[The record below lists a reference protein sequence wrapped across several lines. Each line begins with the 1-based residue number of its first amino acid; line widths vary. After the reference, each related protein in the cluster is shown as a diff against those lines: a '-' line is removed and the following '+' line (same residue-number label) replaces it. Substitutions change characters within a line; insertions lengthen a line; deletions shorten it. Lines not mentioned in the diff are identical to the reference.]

1 MEGGRH
7 FRSRALISF
16 LRGRVAHVG
25 LSSAVIDLNGA
36 GMSFYAT
43 PQTLS
48 HLTVGGEAK
57 VFTSL
62 IVRED
67 SLTLFGFS
75 SDEEREVFDVLL
87 SVSGVGPRLALAV
100 LAVHEPEAIR
110 VAAHTGDGKAF
121 TKVPGIGPKVAGRIV
136 LELAGKLVPHGT
148 AASAAPAMVAEA
160 AWKPQVVA
168 AMTSLGWSEKDA
180 TGSIEKAMADAPE
193 TAAAGNVAEILRTTL
208 RWLGQDGARA
218 GNRVGSRG

>member
-1 MEGGRH
+1 M
-7 FRSRALISF
+7 ISF
-16 LRGRVAHVG
+16 LRGTVAHVG

-36 GMSFYAT
+36 GMSVNAT

-48 HLTVGGEAK
+48 RLRTGEEGK
-57 VFTSL
+57 LFTSL

-67 SLTLFGFS
+67 SLTLFGFG
-75 SDEEREVFDVLL
+75 SDDEREVFDVLL
-87 SVSGVGPRLALAV
+87 SVSGVGPRLAQAD
-100 LAVHEPEAIR
+100 LAVHAPEAIR
-110 VAAHTGDGKAF
+110 VAAHSGDGKAF

-148 AASAAPAMVAEA
+148 TAGAAAPAASSEA
-160 AWKPQVVA
+160 VWKPQVVA

-180 TGSIEKAMADAPE
+180 TSSIDKSLADSPELAEK
-193 TAAAGNVAEILRTTL
+193 GNVAEILRATI

-218 GNRVGSRG
+218 GNRVGARG

>member
-1 MEGGRH
+1 M
-7 FRSRALISF
+7 ISF
-16 LRGRVAHVG
+16 LRGTVAHVG

-36 GMSFYAT
+36 GMSVNAT
-43 PQTLS
+43 PQTLGS
-48 HLTVGGEAK
+48 LRVGGEGK
-57 VFTSL
+57 LFTSL

-67 SLTLFGFS
+67 SLTLYGFG
-75 SDEEREVFDVLL
+75 SDDEREVFDILL

-110 VAAHTGDGKAF
+110 VAAHSGDGKAF
-121 TKVPGIGPKVAGRIV
+121 TKVPGIGPKVGARIV

-148 AASAAPAMVAEA
+148 ATGATPTVSAEA

-180 TGSIEKAMADAPE
+180 TSSIDKSLADAPE
-193 TAAAGNVAEILRTTL
+193 LAEKGNVAEILRATL

-218 GNRVGSRG
+218 GNRAGARG

>member
-1 MEGGRH
+1 M
-7 FRSRALISF
+7 ISF
-16 LRGRVAHVG
+16 LRGTVAHVG
-25 LSSAVIDLNGA
+25 LSTAVIDLNGA
-36 GMSFYAT
+36 GMSVHAT

-48 HLTVGGEAK
+48 KMRTGEEGK
-57 VFTSL
+57 LFTSL

-67 SLTLFGFS
+67 SLTLFGFA
-75 SDEEREVFDVLL
+75 SDDEREVFDVLL

-100 LAVHEPEAIR
+100 LAVHDPEAIR
-110 VAAHTGDGKAF
+110 VAAHTGDSKTF
-121 TKVPGIGPKVAGRIV
+121 TKVPGIGPKVGARIV

-148 AASAAPAMVAEA
+148 PAAATPAASAESV
-160 AWKPQVVA
+160 WKPQVVA

-180 TGSIEKAMADAPE
+180 TGSIDKALADAPDLAE
-193 TAAAGNVAEILRTTL
+193 QGNVAEILRTTL

>member
-1 MEGGRH
+1 M
-7 FRSRALISF
+7 ISF
-16 LRGRVAHVG
+16 LRGTVAHVG
-25 LSSAVIDLNGA
+25 LSTAVIDLNGA
-36 GMSFYAT
+36 GMSVFAT

-48 HLTVGGEAK
+48 GLRTGEEGK
-57 VFTSL
+57 LFTSL

-67 SLTLFGFS
+67 SLTLFGFATA
-75 SDEEREVFDVLL
+75 DEREVFDVLL

-100 LAVHEPEAIR
+100 LAVHDPEAIR
-110 VAAHTGDGKAF
+110 VAAHTGDSKTF

-148 AASAAPAMVAEA
+148 AGSAAAPTAAEA

-180 TGSIEKAMADAPE
+180 SSSIDKALADEPE
-193 TAAAGNVAEILRTTL
+193 VSFRGNVPEILRTTL

>member
-1 MEGGRH
+1 M
-7 FRSRALISF
+7 ISF
-16 LRGRVAHVG
+16 LRGTVAHVG

-36 GMSFYAT
+36 GMSVNAT

-48 HLTVGGEAK
+48 SLRVGEEGK
-57 VFTSL
+57 LFTSL

-67 SLTLFGFS
+67 SLTLFGFG
-75 SDEEREVFDVLL
+75 SDDEREVFDILL

-110 VAAHTGDGKAF
+110 VAAHSGDGKAF

-148 AASAAPAMVAEA
+148 AAGVAVPAASSEMV
-160 AWKPQVVA
+160 WKPQVVA

-180 TGSIEKAMADAPE
+180 TASIDKSLADSPE
-193 TAAAGNVAEILRTTL
+193 LAEQGNVAEILRATL

-218 GNRVGSRG
+218 GNRVGARG

>member
-1 MEGGRH
+1 
-7 FRSRALISF
+7 
-16 LRGRVAHVG
+16 
-25 LSSAVIDLNGA
+25 VIDLNGA
-36 GMSFYAT
+36 GMSVNAT

-48 HLTVGGEAK
+48 GLRVGEEGK
-57 VFTSL
+57 LFTSL

-67 SLTLFGFS
+67 SLTLFGFA
-75 SDEEREVFDVLL
+75 SDDEREVFDVLL

-110 VAAHTGDGKAF
+110 VAAHSGDGKAF

-148 AASAAPAMVAEA
+148 AGAPTSAVVSAESV
-160 AWKPQVVA
+160 WKPQVVA

-180 TGSIEKAMADAPE
+180 TASIDKSLADSPDL
-193 TAAAGNVAEILRTTL
+193 AANGNVAEILRATL

-218 GNRVGSRG
+218 GNRVGARG

>member
-1 MEGGRH
+1 M
-7 FRSRALISF
+7 ISF
-16 LRGRVAHVG
+16 LRGTVAHVG
-25 LSSAVIDLNGA
+25 LSTAVIDLNGA
-36 GMSFYAT
+36 GMSVFAT

-48 HLTVGGEAK
+48 HLKVGAEAK
-57 VFTSL
+57 LFTSM

-67 SLTLFGFS
+67 SLTLFGFA
-75 SDEEREVFDVLL
+75 DDDEREVFDVLL

-148 AASAAPAMVAEA
+148 GTGTAPAVINTVE
-160 AWKPQVVA
+160 WKPQVVA

-180 TGSIEKAMADAPE
+180 AGSIDKAMADSPE
-193 TAAAGNVAEILRTTL
+193 LADDGNVAQILRATL

-218 GNRVGSRG
+218 GNRVGTRG

>member
-1 MEGGRH
+1 M
-7 FRSRALISF
+7 ISF
-16 LRGRVAHVG
+16 LRGTVAHVG
-25 LSSAVIDLNGA
+25 LSTAVIDLNGA
-36 GMSFYAT
+36 GMSVNAT

-48 HLTVGGEAK
+48 RLRVGDEGQL
-57 VFTSL
+57 FTSL

-67 SLTLFGFS
+67 SLTLFGFA
-75 SDEEREVFDVLL
+75 SDDEREVFDVLL

-100 LAVHEPEAIR
+100 LAVHDPEAIR
-110 VAAHTGDGKAF
+110 VAAHTGDSKTF

-148 AASAAPAMVAEA
+148 PAAQGAATAAEA

-180 TGSIEKAMADAPE
+180 SASIDKALADEPE
-193 TAAAGNVAEILRTTL
+193 VSFRGNVPEILRTTL

>member
-1 MEGGRH
+1 M
-7 FRSRALISF
+7 ISF
-16 LRGRVAHVG
+16 LRGTVAHVG
-25 LSSAVIDLNGA
+25 LSTAVIDLNGA
-36 GMSFYAT
+36 GMSVNAT

-48 HLTVGGEAK
+48 RLRTGEEGK
-57 VFTSL
+57 LFTSL

-75 SDEEREVFDVLL
+75 SDDEREVFDVLL

-110 VAAHTGDGKAF
+110 VAAHTGDSKTF

-148 AASAAPAMVAEA
+148 AGAVAAATPAEA

-168 AMTSLGWSEKDA
+168 AMTSLGWSERTPPRVSRKRWRTNPKFPSAATWQKSCAPPFAGLARTAPGPA
-180 TGSIEKAMADAPE
+180 TG
-193 TAAAGNVAEILRTTL
+193 
-208 RWLGQDGARA
+208 
-218 GNRVGSRG
+218 

>member
-1 MEGGRH
+1 M
-7 FRSRALISF
+7 ISF
-16 LRGRVAHVG
+16 LRGTVAHVG
-25 LSSAVIDLNGA
+25 LSTAVIDLNGA
-36 GMSFYAT
+36 GMSVNAT

-48 HLTVGGEAK
+48 SLRTGEEGK
-57 VFTSL
+57 LFTSL

-67 SLTLFGFS
+67 SLTLFGFA
-75 SDEEREVFDVLL
+75 SDDEREVFDVLL

-110 VAAHTGDGKAF
+110 VAAHTGDSKTF

-148 AASAAPAMVAEA
+148 AGTVAPATAAEA

-180 TGSIEKAMADAPE
+180 AASIDKALADDPE
-193 TAAAGNVAEILRTTL
+193 VLFRGNVAEILRTTL

>member
-1 MEGGRH
+1 
-7 FRSRALISF
+7 LISF
-16 LRGRVAHVG
+16 LRGTVAHVG

-36 GMSFYAT
+36 GMSVNAT

-48 HLTVGGEAK
+48 KLHVGDEGK
-57 VFTSL
+57 LFTSL

-67 SLTLFGFS
+67 SLTLFGFA
-75 SDEEREVFDVLL
+75 SDDEREVFDVLL

-110 VAAHTGDGKAF
+110 VAAHSGDGKAF

-148 AASAAPAMVAEA
+148 QGSPAPARSAETV
-160 AWKPQVVA
+160 WKPQVVA

-180 TGSIEKAMADAPE
+180 TASIDKSLADSPE
-193 TAAAGNVAEILRTTL
+193 LAEGGNVAEILRATL

-218 GNRVGSRG
+218 GNRVGARG

>member
-1 MEGGRH
+1 
-7 FRSRALISF
+7 LISF
-16 LRGRVAHVG
+16 LRGTVAHVG
-25 LSSAVIDLNGA
+25 LSTAVIDLNGA
-36 GMSFYAT
+36 GMSVNAT

-48 HLTVGGEAK
+48 RLRVGEQGQL
-57 VFTSL
+57 FTSL

-67 SLTLFGFS
+67 SLTLFGFA
-75 SDEEREVFDVLL
+75 SDDEREVFDVLL

-100 LAVHEPEAIR
+100 LAVHDPEAIR
-110 VAAHTGDGKAF
+110 VAAHTGDSKTF

-136 LELAGKLVPHGT
+136 LELAGKLVPQGT
-148 AASAAPAMVAEA
+148 AAAPGAAAPAEA

-180 TGSIEKAMADAPE
+180 SASIDKALAEDPE
-193 TAAAGNVAEILRTTL
+193 VSFRGNVPEILRTTL

>member
-1 MEGGRH
+1 M
-7 FRSRALISF
+7 
-16 LRGRVAHVG
+16 
-25 LSSAVIDLNGA
+25 IDLNGA
-36 GMSFYAT
+36 GMSVNAT

-48 HLTVGGEAK
+48 RLRVGDEGQL
-57 VFTSL
+57 FTSL

-67 SLTLFGFS
+67 SLTLFGFA
-75 SDEEREVFDVLL
+75 SDDEREVFDVLL

-100 LAVHEPEAIR
+100 LAVHDPQAIR
-110 VAAHTGDGKAF
+110 VAAHTGDSKTF

-136 LELAGKLVPHGT
+136 LELAGKLVPQG
-148 AASAAPAMVAEA
+148 AAAAGAAPTAAEA

-180 TGSIEKAMADAPE
+180 SSSIDKALADEPE
-193 TAAAGNVAEILRTTL
+193 VSFRGNVPEILRTTL

>member
-1 MEGGRH
+1 M
-7 FRSRALISF
+7 ISF
-16 LRGRVAHVG
+16 LRGTVAHVG
-25 LSSAVIDLNGA
+25 LSTAVIDLNGA
-36 GMSFYAT
+36 GMSVYAT

-48 HLTVGGEAK
+48 HLKVGTEAK
-57 VFTSL
+57 LFTSM

-67 SLTLFGFS
+67 SLTLFGFA
-75 SDEEREVFDVLL
+75 DDDEREVFDVLL

-148 AASAAPAMVAEA
+148 GTASAPETAIKAE
-160 AWKPQVVA
+160 WKPQVVA

-180 TGSIEKAMADAPE
+180 TGSIDKAMADSPE
-193 TAAAGNVAEILRTTL
+193 LVDAGNVAQILRATL

>member
-1 MEGGRH
+1 
-7 FRSRALISF
+7 
-16 LRGRVAHVG
+16 VG
-25 LSSAVIDLNGA
+25 LSTAVIDLNGA
-36 GMSFYAT
+36 GMSVNAT

-48 HLTVGGEAK
+48 GLRVGGEGQL
-57 VFTSL
+57 FTSL

-67 SLTLFGFS
+67 SLTLFGFA
-75 SDEEREVFDVLL
+75 SDDEREVFDVLL

-110 VAAHTGDGKAF
+110 VAAHSGDSKTF

-148 AASAAPAMVAEA
+148 AASAVAPTAAEA
-160 AWKPQVVA
+160 SWKPQVVA

-180 TGSIEKAMADAPE
+180 SGSIDKALAEEPE
-193 TAAAGNVAEILRTTL
+193 ISFRGNVPEILRTTL

>member
-1 MEGGRH
+1 M
-7 FRSRALISF
+7 ISF
-16 LRGRVAHVG
+16 LRGTVAHVG
-25 LSSAVIDLNGA
+25 LSTAVIDLNGA
-36 GMSFYAT
+36 GMSVFAT

-48 HLTVGGEAK
+48 RLHVGEEAQL
-57 VFTSL
+57 FTSL

-67 SLTLFGFS
+67 SLTLFGFA
-75 SDEEREVFDVLL
+75 DDDEREVFEVLL

-100 LAVHEPEAIR
+100 LAVHDPETIR
-110 VAAHTGDGKAF
+110 VAAHSGDGKAF

-136 LELAGKLVPHGT
+136 LELTGKLVPHGT
-148 AASAAPAMVAEA
+148 GGTAPSPAAVSEA
-160 AWKPQVVA
+160 DWKPQVVA

-180 TGSIEKAMADAPE
+180 GGSIDKAMADSPE
-193 TAAAGNVAEILRTTL
+193 LAEAGNVAQILRATL

>member
-1 MEGGRH
+1 M
-7 FRSRALISF
+7 ISF
-16 LRGRVAHVG
+16 LRGTVAHVG
-25 LSSAVIDLNGA
+25 LSSAVIDLHGA
-36 GMSFYAT
+36 GMSVNAT

-48 HLTVGGEAK
+48 KLRVGDEGK
-57 VFTSL
+57 LFTSL

-75 SDEEREVFDVLL
+75 SDDEREVFDVLL

-110 VAAHTGDGKAF
+110 VAAHSGDGKAF

-148 AASAAPAMVAEA
+148 PAGSAPAVSAEA
-160 AWKPQVVA
+160 VWKPQVVA

-180 TGSIEKAMADAPE
+180 TASIDKSLADSPE
-193 TAAAGNVAEILRTTL
+193 LAEQGNVAEILRATL

-218 GNRVGSRG
+218 GNRVGARG

>member
-1 MEGGRH
+1 
-7 FRSRALISF
+7 LISF
-16 LRGRVAHVG
+16 LRGTVAHVG

-36 GMSFYAT
+36 GMSVNAT

-48 HLTVGGEAK
+48 GLRVGEEGK
-57 VFTSL
+57 LFTSL

-67 SLTLFGFS
+67 SLTLFGFA
-75 SDEEREVFDVLL
+75 SDDEREVFDILL

-100 LAVHEPEAIR
+100 LAVHDPEAIR

-148 AASAAPAMVAEA
+148 GAAAAPAASAPAP
-160 AWKPQVVA
+160 WKPQVVA

-180 TGSIEKAMADAPE
+180 TSSIDKALSDSPE
-193 TAAAGNVAEILRTTL
+193 LETEGQVAEILRATL

>member
-1 MEGGRH
+1 M
-7 FRSRALISF
+7 ISF
-16 LRGRVAHVG
+16 LRGTVAHVG

-36 GMSFYAT
+36 GMSVNAT

-48 HLTVGGEAK
+48 KLRVGDEGK
-57 VFTSL
+57 LFTSL

-75 SDEEREVFDVLL
+75 SDDEREVFDVLL

-110 VAAHTGDGKAF
+110 VAAHSGDGKAF

-148 AASAAPAMVAEA
+148 PGGSAPAVSAEA
-160 AWKPQVVA
+160 VWKPQVVA

-180 TGSIEKAMADAPE
+180 TASIDKSLADSPELAEK
-193 TAAAGNVAEILRTTL
+193 GNVAEILRATL

-218 GNRVGSRG
+218 GNRVGARG

>member
-1 MEGGRH
+1 M
-7 FRSRALISF
+7 ISF
-16 LRGRVAHVG
+16 LRGTVAHVG

-36 GMSFYAT
+36 GMSVNAT

-48 HLTVGGEAK
+48 RLRTGEEGK
-57 VFTSL
+57 LFTSL

-67 SLTLFGFS
+67 SLTLFGFGT
-75 SDEEREVFDVLL
+75 DDEREVFDVLL

-110 VAAHTGDGKAF
+110 VAAHSGDGKAF

-148 AASAAPAMVAEA
+148 AAGIAAPAASAEA
-160 AWKPQVVA
+160 VWKPQVVA

-180 TGSIEKAMADAPE
+180 TSSIDKSLADQPE
-193 TAAAGNVAEILRTTL
+193 LAEEGNVAEILRATL

-218 GNRVGSRG
+218 GNRIGARG

>member
-1 MEGGRH
+1 
-7 FRSRALISF
+7 LISF
-16 LRGRVAHVG
+16 LRGTVAHVG

-36 GMSFYAT
+36 GMSVNAT

-48 HLTVGGEAK
+48 GLRTGEEGK
-57 VFTSL
+57 LFTSL

-75 SDEEREVFDVLL
+75 SDDEREVFDILL

-100 LAVHEPEAIR
+100 LAVHDPEAIR

-148 AASAAPAMVAEA
+148 GGSTAPAATA
-160 AWKPQVVA
+160 PAPWKPQVVA

-180 TGSIEKAMADAPE
+180 TSSIDKALADSPELADA
-193 TAAAGNVAEILRTTL
+193 GQVAEILRATL

>member
-1 MEGGRH
+1 M
-7 FRSRALISF
+7 ISF
-16 LRGRVAHVG
+16 LRGTVAHVG

-36 GMSFYAT
+36 GMSVNAT
-43 PQTLS
+43 PQTLGS
-48 HLTVGGEAK
+48 LRVGEEGK
-57 VFTSL
+57 LFTSL

-75 SDEEREVFDVLL
+75 SDDEREVFDILL

-110 VAAHTGDGKAF
+110 VAAHSGDGKAF

-148 AASAAPAMVAEA
+148 AVSTTPAVSAEA
-160 AWKPQVVA
+160 LWKPQVVA

-180 TGSIEKAMADAPE
+180 TASIDKSLADSPE
-193 TAAAGNVAEILRTTL
+193 LAEQGNVAEILRATL

-218 GNRVGSRG
+218 GNRVGARG

>member
-1 MEGGRH
+1 M
-7 FRSRALISF
+7 ISF
-16 LRGRVAHVG
+16 LRGTVAHVG
-25 LSSAVIDLNGA
+25 LSTAVIDLNGA
-36 GMSFYAT
+36 GMSVNAT

-48 HLTVGGEAK
+48 RLRAGEEGQL
-57 VFTSL
+57 FTSL

-67 SLTLFGFS
+67 SLTLFGFA
-75 SDEEREVFDVLL
+75 SDDEREVFDVLL

-110 VAAHTGDGKAF
+110 VAAHTGDSKTF

-148 AASAAPAMVAEA
+148 AGTAAGSTAAEA

-180 TGSIEKAMADAPE
+180 SASIDKALADEPE
-193 TAAAGNVAEILRTTL
+193 VSFRGNVPEILRTTL

>member
-1 MEGGRH
+1 M
-7 FRSRALISF
+7 ISF
-16 LRGRVAHVG
+16 LRGTVAHVG

-36 GMSFYAT
+36 GMSVNAT
-43 PQTLS
+43 PQTLGS
-48 HLTVGGEAK
+48 LRVGGEGK
-57 VFTSL
+57 LFTSL

-67 SLTLFGFS
+67 SLTLYGFG
-75 SDEEREVFDVLL
+75 SDDEREVFDILL

-110 VAAHTGDGKAF
+110 VAAHSGDGKAF
-121 TKVPGIGPKVAGRIV
+121 TKVPGIGPKVGARIV

-148 AASAAPAMVAEA
+148 ATGATPAVSAEA

-180 TGSIEKAMADAPE
+180 TSSIDKSLADAPE
-193 TAAAGNVAEILRTTL
+193 LAEKGNVAEILRATL

-218 GNRVGSRG
+218 GNRAGARG

>member
-1 MEGGRH
+1 
-7 FRSRALISF
+7 LISF
-16 LRGRVAHVG
+16 LRGTVAHVG
-25 LSSAVIDLNGA
+25 LSTAVIDLNGA
-36 GMSFYAT
+36 GMSVHAT

-48 HLTVGGEAK
+48 KLRTGEEGK
-57 VFTSL
+57 LFTSL

-67 SLTLFGFS
+67 SLTLFGFA
-75 SDEEREVFDVLL
+75 SDDEREVFDVLL

-100 LAVHEPEAIR
+100 LAVHDPEAIR
-110 VAAHTGDGKAF
+110 VAAHTGDSKTF

-148 AASAAPAMVAEA
+148 PAAAAPAASAESV
-160 AWKPQVVA
+160 WKPQVVA

-180 TGSIEKAMADAPE
+180 TGSIDKALADSPDLAE
-193 TAAAGNVAEILRTTL
+193 QGNVAEILRTTL

>member
-1 MEGGRH
+1 M
-7 FRSRALISF
+7 ISF
-16 LRGRVAHVG
+16 LRGTVAHVG

-36 GMSFYAT
+36 GMSVNAT

-48 HLTVGGEAK
+48 GLRVGEEGK
-57 VFTSL
+57 LFTSL

-67 SLTLFGFS
+67 SLTLFGFT
-75 SDEEREVFDVLL
+75 SDDEREVFDILL

-100 LAVHEPEAIR
+100 LAVHDPEAIR

-136 LELAGKLVPHGT
+136 LELAGKLVPHGAGAAAAP
-148 AASAAPAMVAEA
+148 AASAPAP
-160 AWKPQVVA
+160 WKPQVVA

-180 TGSIEKAMADAPE
+180 SSSIDKALSDSPELEAD
-193 TAAAGNVAEILRTTL
+193 GQVAEILRATL

>member
-1 MEGGRH
+1 
-7 FRSRALISF
+7 LISF
-16 LRGRVAHVG
+16 LRGTVAHVG
-25 LSSAVIDLNGA
+25 LSTAVIDLNGA
-36 GMSFYAT
+36 GMSVNAT

-48 HLTVGGEAK
+48 RLRTGEEGK
-57 VFTSL
+57 LFTSL

-67 SLTLFGFS
+67 SLTLFGFA
-75 SDEEREVFDVLL
+75 SDDEREVFDVLL

-110 VAAHTGDGKAF
+110 VAAHTGDSKTF

-136 LELAGKLVPHGT
+136 LELAGKLVPLGT
-148 AASAAPAMVAEA
+148 PAASQPSIPAEA

-168 AMTSLGWSEKDA
+168 AMTSLGWSDKDA
-180 TGSIEKAMADAPE
+180 AASIDKALADDPE
-193 TAAAGNVAEILRTTL
+193 VSFRGNVPEILRTTL

>member
-1 MEGGRH
+1 
-7 FRSRALISF
+7 LISF
-16 LRGRVAHVG
+16 LRGTVAHVG
-25 LSSAVIDLNGA
+25 LSTAVIDLNGA
-36 GMSFYAT
+36 GMSVFAT

-48 HLTVGGEAK
+48 KLKVGAEAK
-57 VFTSL
+57 LFTSL

-67 SLTLFGFS
+67 SLTLFGFA
-75 SDEEREVFDVLL
+75 DDDEREVFDVLL

-148 AASAAPAMVAEA
+148 GTGTAAAVINTVE
-160 AWKPQVVA
+160 WKPQVVA

-180 TGSIEKAMADAPE
+180 AGSIDKAMADSPE
-193 TAAAGNVAEILRTTL
+193 LVDAGNVAQILRATL

-218 GNRVGSRG
+218 GNRVGTRG

>member
-1 MEGGRH
+1 M
-7 FRSRALISF
+7 ISF
-16 LRGRVAHVG
+16 LRGTVAHVG
-25 LSSAVIDLNGA
+25 LSTAVIDLNGA
-36 GMSFYAT
+36 GMSVNAT

-48 HLTVGGEAK
+48 RLRAGEEGQL
-57 VFTSL
+57 FTSL

-67 SLTLFGFS
+67 SLTLFGFA
-75 SDEEREVFDVLL
+75 SDDEREVFDILL

-100 LAVHEPEAIR
+100 LAVHDPEAIR
-110 VAAHTGDGKAF
+110 VAAHTGDSKTF

-148 AASAAPAMVAEA
+148 AGSANTPTAAEA

-168 AMTSLGWSEKDA
+168 ALASLGWSAKDA
-180 TGSIEKAMADAPE
+180 SSSIDKALADDPE
-193 TAAAGNVAEILRTTL
+193 VSFRGNVPEILRTTL

>member
-1 MEGGRH
+1 M
-7 FRSRALISF
+7 ISF
-16 LRGRVAHVG
+16 LRGTVAHVG

-36 GMSFYAT
+36 GMSVNAT

-48 HLTVGGEAK
+48 RLRTGEEGK
-57 VFTSL
+57 LFTSL

-67 SLTLFGFS
+67 SLTLFGFG
-75 SDEEREVFDVLL
+75 SDDEREVFDVLL

-110 VAAHTGDGKAF
+110 VAAHSGDGKAF

-148 AASAAPAMVAEA
+148 ATGATAPAASSETV
-160 AWKPQVVA
+160 WKPQVVA

-180 TGSIEKAMADAPE
+180 TASIDKSLADSPELAEK
-193 TAAAGNVAEILRTTL
+193 GNVAEILRATL

-218 GNRVGSRG
+218 GNRVGARG

>member
-1 MEGGRH
+1 M
-7 FRSRALISF
+7 ISF
-16 LRGRVAHVG
+16 LRGTVAHVG
-25 LSSAVIDLNGA
+25 LSTAVIDLNGA
-36 GMSFYAT
+36 GMSVNAT

-48 HLTVGGEAK
+48 KLRTGEEGK
-57 VFTSL
+57 LFTSL

-67 SLTLFGFS
+67 SLTLFGFA
-75 SDEEREVFDVLL
+75 SDDEREVFDVLL

-110 VAAHTGDGKAF
+110 VAAHTGDSKTF

-148 AASAAPAMVAEA
+148 PAAAAPAASAESV
-160 AWKPQVVA
+160 WKPQVVA

-180 TGSIEKAMADAPE
+180 TGSIDKALADSPDLAE
-193 TAAAGNVAEILRTTL
+193 QGNVAEILRTTL

>member
-1 MEGGRH
+1 
-7 FRSRALISF
+7 LISF
-16 LRGRVAHVG
+16 LRGTVAHLG

-36 GMSFYAT
+36 GMSVNAT

-48 HLTVGGEAK
+48 TLRVGDEGK
-57 VFTSL
+57 LFTSL

-110 VAAHTGDGKAF
+110 VAAHSGDGKAF

-148 AASAAPAMVAEA
+148 SGSTGPAATSEA
-160 AWKPQVVA
+160 AWKPQVIA

-180 TGSIEKAMADAPE
+180 TASIDKSLADSPALAEK
-193 TAAAGNVAEILRTTL
+193 GNVAEILRATL

-218 GNRVGSRG
+218 GNRVSARG